1 VHLAHQAGDKVDG
14 IGVTAG
20 TVVSSDKSPEIPD
33 YDRVA
38 VAVGQATDEEVS
50 VRVEGID
57 LAVAKISDQQV
68 VGESAKPGG
77 RYVEPPRRVEDP
89 AGSDAL
95 NEGPV
100 GVELI
105 DKAVARPGNV
115 IVLSG
120 VLRRI
125 ADEQVALPSL
135 YTLNGAQPT
144 APAGTDGGC
153 GSVKLKPAAG
163 LKLLSCRPPTRP
175 VVREFRPYGS

>member
-1 VHLAHQAGDKVDG
+1 VHLAHQAGGKVDG

-38 VAVGQATDEEVS
+38 VAVGQGTDEEVS

-77 RYVEPPRRVEDP
+77 RYVESPRRVEDP

-105 DKAVARPGNV
+105 DKAVARPGKSSC
-115 IVLSG
+115 L
-120 VLRRI
+120 
-125 ADEQVALPSL
+125 
-135 YTLNGAQPT
+135 
-144 APAGTDGGC
+144 
-153 GSVKLKPAAG
+153 AAF
-163 LKLLSCRPPTRP
+163 CAA
-175 VVREFRPYGS
+175 

>member
-1 VHLAHQAGDKVDG
+1 MHLAHQAGGKVDG

-38 VAVGQATDEEVS
+38 VAVGQGTDEEVS
-50 VRVEGID
+50 VRVEGVD
-57 LAVAKISDQQV
+57 LAVAEISDQQV

-77 RYVEPPRRVEDP
+77 RYVESPRRVEDP

-125 ADEQVALPSL
+125 ADEQVAV
-135 YTLNGAQPT
+135 AIIVHVERR
-144 APAGTDGGC
+144 PAHR
-153 GSVKLKPAAG
+153 P
-163 LKLLSCRPPTRP
+163 CRH
-175 VVREFRPYGS
+175 